1 MAARPPASRPAFS
14 LVSAALV
21 AAGLAL
27 AMPGQAENA
36 PGVADPVVSWNLS
49 SLSDWNPASPF
60 LDIARLMRPFEGVD
74 DDGKRVMA
82 AGELAAGG
90 HLDPDGYPLRVPHGV
105 AKLRT
110 IWDWSRGPA
119 AGARAGLYIL
129 TYEGSGA
136 IRLGGGARVE
146 AEAKGRIVF
155 ENKRGTRFWLEIT
168 ATDPAGRGDH
178 IRALS
183 IIRAEHAA
191 LAATGAVFD
200 PGWLKQVQGARELRF
215 MDWMR
220 TNNSTEVAWP
230 DRPLPRHASWSAR
243 GAPVEIMVRLANEA
257 GVDPWF
263 TIPHAADDDYVTDFA
278 TYVRDHLDPRLKV
291 HVEYSNEIWNRAF
304 EQFDWLR
311 AQAIADWGAEAGKD
325 FALMDYHARQ
335 ATRVALIW
343 QEVFGPEAD
352 ARLVNV
358 LGAQTAYPGRSE
370 RLLAPATWAERDPE
384 GYVAPDEVFEELAV
398 TGYFGG
404 SLVSNADLRKELLL
418 RTRTPGGRA
427 YGWMFEQIAFD
438 DRLRDSI
445 PAVLD
450 KLAEQKAIADRHG
463 LRLVLYEGGQH
474 VHHSFA
480 VRDLPEAEVEAL
492 QDVLEG
498 FVRSPEMEA
507 LYTHIWEGWAAIG
520 QGPFMQY
527 TEMGAPSRWGSWGLL
542 AHRGDRTPRADF
554 ILSRQARGGS
564 WWGEGGGP
572 QYLHGVIVEG
582 SEGPD
587 RLSGTDEEDYL
598 LGAGGD
604 DIFIANPG
612 NDGIN
617 GGAGIDTYVLPG
629 VPEDHAVEPEGA
641 GYRVTGPMGSDFLVG
656 IERLEFDGGVTRTLE

>member
-1 MAARPPASRPAFS
+1 
-14 LVSAALV
+14 
-21 AAGLAL
+21 
-27 AMPGQAENA
+27 MPGQAEEA
-36 PGVADPVVSWNLS
+36 PGVADPVVSW
-49 SLSDWNPASPF
+49 SLASLNDWNPASPF
-60 LDIARLMRPFEGVD
+60 LDIARLMRPFAAVD
-74 DDGKRVMA
+74 GDGKTVLA
-82 AGELAAGG
+82 AGDLDAGG
-90 HLDPDGYPLRVPHGV
+90 HLDPDGYPLRVPRGM
-105 AKLRT
+105 AGLRT
-110 IWDWSRGPA
+110 IWDWPSGPA
-119 AGARAGLYIL
+119 AEARAGLYIL

-136 IRLGGGARVE
+136 IRLGGGAQVQ

-155 ENKRGTRFWLEIT
+155 ENRRGTRFWLEIT

-183 IIRAEHAA
+183 IMRAEHAA

-200 PGWLKQVQGARELRF
+200 PGWIEQVQDARELRF

-220 TNNSTEVAWP
+220 TNGSTEVAWP
-230 DRPLPRHASWSAR
+230 DRPQPGHASWSAS

-263 TIPHAADDDYVTDFA
+263 TMPHAADDDYVRTFA
-278 TYVRDHLDPRLKV
+278 SYVRDHLDPRLKV
-291 HVEYSNEIWNRAF
+291 HVEYSNETWDSAF

-311 AQAIADWGAEAGKD
+311 AQAIADWGAEAGAD
-325 FALMDYHARQ
+325 FPLIDYQARR
-335 ATRVALIW
+335 ATEVAVIW

-352 ARLVNV
+352 VRLVNV
-358 LGAQTAYPGRSE
+358 LGSQAVYPGRSE
-370 RLLAPATWAERDPE
+370 RLLAPATWAERDPG

-404 SLVSNADLRKELLL
+404 SLVSDADLRKELAL
-418 RTRTPGGRA
+418 RAGTPGGRS
-427 YGWMFEQIAFD
+427 YGWMFERLALD

-445 PAVLD
+445 PEVLA

-474 VHHSFA
+474 VHHSFG
-480 VRDLPEAEVEAL
+480 VRDLGEDQAEAL
-492 QDVLEG
+492 QEVLSG

-507 LYTHIWEGWAAIG
+507 LYAQIWDGWAAIG
-520 QGPFMQY
+520 QGPFMHY
-527 TEMGAPSRWGSWGLL
+527 TEMGTPSRWGSWGLL

-554 ILSRQARGGS
+554 VLSRQARGGS

-587 RLSGTDEEDYL
+587 RLAGTAEEDYL
-598 LGAGGD
+598 LGRGGD
-604 DIFIANPG
+604 DVFIASPG

-617 GGAGIDTYVLPG
+617 GGAGTDTYVLQGTPD
-629 VPEDHAVEPEGA
+629 DHAVEPEGA
-641 GYRVTGPMGSDFLVG
+641 GYRITGPMGSDFLVG
-656 IERLEFDGGVTRTLE
+656 IEVLEFDGGTIRELE